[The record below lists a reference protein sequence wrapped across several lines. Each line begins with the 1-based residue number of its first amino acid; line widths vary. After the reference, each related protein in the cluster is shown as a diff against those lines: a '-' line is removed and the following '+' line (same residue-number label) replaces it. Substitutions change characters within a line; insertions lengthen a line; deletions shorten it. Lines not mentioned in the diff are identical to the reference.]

1 MMVMMV
7 EMVML
12 TVMMIL
18 MKRPKQQGPG
28 RPPGPPGATY
38 TAVKIP
44 AANGSGRPSE
54 AFLWKP
60 SRSKLKTWEGLGT
73 PPLPLKSALITTQS
87 LHGTY
92 TFVTKL
98 KTFNQTRGY
107 THVTSGIIWARQRP
121 NFATASEG
129 SAQPSRFEMCTNR
142 AMLEASE

>member
-1 MMVMMV
+1 MMVMMVVVVMVMMV
-7 EMVML
+7 EM
-12 TVMMIL
+12 VMMIL
-18 MKRPKQQGPG
+18 MKRPKQQGPS

-44 AANGSGRPSE
+44 AENGSGRPSE

-98 KTFNQTRGY
+98 ETYNKTKR
-107 THVTSGIIWARQRP
+107 
-121 NFATASEG
+121 
-129 SAQPSRFEMCTNR
+129 
-142 AMLEASE
+142 